1 MAISGFPS
9 SLEREKRAR
18 LRQRLLLIYPEKAKG
33 RGSKSLRVLLSLFIA
48 IWILSL
54 SLSGLRSKRM
64 AARVGSSSSLGNPW
78 KRERKRWMWLD
89 GGKKYSSR
97 KKVSK
102 REALVSDRERSSM
115 QMKGAGEGALICR
128 WGAIDGRRG
137 GCECSLHFAREWE
150 PLTRFLALLFS
161 LPLSLSLLY
170 LLATCRGTLWLT
182 NSCFLRIPVTRFVNV
197 L

>member
-33 RGSKSLRVLLSLFIA
+33 RGSKSLRVPLFIA

-78 KRERKRWMWLD
+78 KRER
-89 GGKKYSSR
+89 
-97 KKVSK
+97 
-102 REALVSDRERSSM
+102 E
-115 QMKGAGEGALICR
+115 
-128 WGAIDGRRG
+128 RG
-137 GCECSLHFAREWE
+137 GC
-150 PLTRFLALLFS
+150 
-161 LPLSLSLLY
+161 
-170 LLATCRGTLWLT
+170 G
-182 NSCFLRIPVTRFVNV
+182 
-197 L
+197 

>member
-33 RGSKSLRVLLSLFIA
+33 RGSKSLHVLLSLFIA

-78 KRERKRWMWLD
+78 KRERERWMWLD
-89 GGKKYSSR
+89 GKKYSSR

-128 WGAIDGRRG
+128 
-137 GCECSLHFAREWE
+137 
-150 PLTRFLALLFS
+150 
-161 LPLSLSLLY
+161 
-170 LLATCRGTLWLT
+170 
-182 NSCFLRIPVTRFVNV
+182 
-197 L
+197 

>member
-33 RGSKSLRVLLSLFIA
+33 RGSKSLRVPLFIA

-54 SLSGLRSKRM
+54 SLSSLRSKRM
-64 AARVGSSSSLGNPW
+64 AASGIVFVVGKSLEE
-78 KRERKRWMWLD
+78 RERERWMWLD
-89 GGKKYSSR
+89 GKKYSSR

-128 WGAIDGRRG
+128 
-137 GCECSLHFAREWE
+137 
-150 PLTRFLALLFS
+150 
-161 LPLSLSLLY
+161 
-170 LLATCRGTLWLT
+170 
-182 NSCFLRIPVTRFVNV
+182 
-197 L
+197 

>member
-33 RGSKSLRVLLSLFIA
+33 RGSKSLRVLLPLFIA

-54 SLSGLRSKRM
+54 SLSSFQEDGGESGIVFV
-64 AARVGSSSSLGNPW
+64 VGKSLEE
-78 KRERKRWMWLD
+78 RERERWMWLD
-89 GGKKYSSR
+89 GKKYSSR

-128 WGAIDGRRG
+128 
-137 GCECSLHFAREWE
+137 
-150 PLTRFLALLFS
+150 
-161 LPLSLSLLY
+161 
-170 LLATCRGTLWLT
+170 
-182 NSCFLRIPVTRFVNV
+182 
-197 L
+197 

>member
-9 SLEREKRAR
+9 ALEREKRAR

-128 WGAIDGRRG
+128 
-137 GCECSLHFAREWE
+137 
-150 PLTRFLALLFS
+150 
-161 LPLSLSLLY
+161 
-170 LLATCRGTLWLT
+170 
-182 NSCFLRIPVTRFVNV
+182 
-197 L
+197 